1 MALNVL
7 LVDDSAVMRAMLLKT
22 LGMTGVPIG
31 AVHHASNGAEGLAV
45 LEQHWVDLLLLDI
58 SMPVMR
64 GDEMLERVRALPE
77 LADLPVIV
85 VSSESSAQRRDQM
98 RALGAVF
105 VHKPFTPEELRAVI
119 MNITALHDESCT
131 R

>member
-22 LGMTGVPIG
+22 LEMSRIALGE
-31 AVHHASNGAEGLAV
+31 VHQAANGAEGLAV
-45 LEQHWVDLLLLDI
+45 LDRCWIDLVMLDI

-64 GDEMLERVRALPE
+64 GDEMLEQLRALPAV
-77 LADLPVIV
+77 ADLPVIV
-85 VSSESSAQRRDQM
+85 VSTEGSPERVARMRR
-98 RALGAVF
+98 LGAVF
-105 VHKPFTPEELRAVI
+105 VRKPFTPEELRDIILTA
-119 MNITALHDESCT
+119 TALDHESCT